1 MHIGYYMDILLRQ
14 QHSGI
19 DPAHIIH
26 SQHSQGTR
34 TRTIASLLFV
44 DDALDISTSYAGIQ
58 DRARISNHFTGQSA
72 SGGVFGADKSFL
84 LYLSPR
90 AHPVIA
96 LNDGLGIPQPIRV
109 VAPSE
114 GFRHLGIHQGTD
126 NQWEE
131 TTRAV
136 WQRLNTQADA
146 VAPRGLGK
154 KELQYIV
161 NSVWIP
167 SVLYRTAISD
177 AISIAPALDTLFRK
191 TARRVLKLP
200 HDHPTEWFYD
210 PIDGLGLPP
219 TLSYRIGRR
228 NSLKTRQ
235 SPAGTEIAVTFWHEL
250 RKDSDIWYSTA

>member
-1 MHIGYYMDILLRQ
+1 M
-14 QHSGI
+14 
-19 DPAHIIH
+19 
-26 SQHSQGTR
+26 
-34 TRTIASLLFV
+34 
-44 DDALDISTSYAGIQ
+44 
-58 DRARISNHFTGQSA
+58 
-72 SGGVFGADKSFL
+72 
-84 LYLSPR
+84 
-90 AHPVIA
+90 
-96 LNDGLGIPQPIRV
+96 
-109 VAPSE
+109 
-114 GFRHLGIHQGTD
+114 HQGTD

-200 HDHPTEWFYD
+200 HDHPTEC
-210 PIDGLGLPP
+210 PL
-219 TLSYRIGRR
+219 
-228 NSLKTRQ
+228 
-235 SPAGTEIAVTFWHEL
+235 
-250 RKDSDIWYSTA
+250 